1 MKKIVSFLVLAAFAL
16 VLTECGSKG
25 DVLTCT
31 GDGDTYKIT
40 FNGDKVTKISVT
52 SEASSVEEAKTYESL
67 AKAFY
72 TGEGMKVSR
81 SGKKLTLTMS
91 GAALEEEGAFKGTKE
106 EVKKAAEEDGYKC
119 K

>member
-1 MKKIVSFLVLAAFAL
+1 MKKIVSFLVLVAFAL
-16 VLTECGSKG
+16 VLVGCGKG

-31 GDGDTYKIT
+31 GDNQTYKIT
-40 FNGDKVTKISVT
+40 FSGDKVTKISVT
-52 SEASSVEEAKTYESL
+52 SEASSVEEAKSYEAL

-72 TGEGMKVSR
+72 NGDGMKVSR

-91 GAALEEEGAFKGTKE
+91 GAALEEEGTFKGTKE